1 MSNFTFLK
9 TDWPDLYETASE
21 AEQNVNSAPRT
32 SCFYARR
39 SLERAVKWLYANDSY
54 LKQPYADNLAALIH
68 EPTFRENLEPRLF
81 PKILTIQ
88 KIGNLAVHSDK
99 PISSSD
105 SLHTLKELF
114 HVLYWLA
121 RSYSPSAAA
130 IGKPLFDITRI
141 PLKDSTVAD
150 RNAEQLAK
158 LQAEQTEKDT
168 RLAAKDAELARTIE
182 EIAVLKAKIQEY
194 KQRNSQTPDDHD
206 YSEAETRDYFID
218 LLLKESG
225 WDLKSPDVLEYPVTG
240 MPNDK
245 GEGFA
250 DYVLWGDDGL
260 PLAVVEAKRTRKDS
274 RIGQQQAKL
283 YADCLESMKGQRPLI
298 FFTNGYETWLW
309 DDLNYPPRKVQG
321 FYKKDEL
328 QLLINRRSS
337 NRDIT
342 AATINKAIVERP
354 YQYEAIRRTAEDFQR
369 RKLRKALLVM
379 ATGTGKTRTVIALIE
394 LLQKC
399 NWIKR
404 VLFLAD
410 RTALLTQAGNAF
422 KEHLPHSSPVNIT
435 KIKDDTTSRIVLSTY
450 PTMMNCIDEVHA
462 ERSRS
467 TKGGNKRFS
476 PGHFDLIVIDE
487 AHRSVYQKFRSIFEY
502 FDALLLGL
510 TATPRSEVDRN
521 TYSLFELEKGVPTFY
536 YELEK
541 AVADGFLVP
550 PRAHSVPL
558 KFQREGITYN
568 ELSEDEQ
575 LEYEEKFWDEENG
588 GMPEQIESSALN
600 NWLFNID
607 TVDKVLEYLMR
618 YGVKVAGGDRLGKTI
633 IFAKNHNHALFIQ
646 ERFDS
651 SYPHLKGK
659 FCRVIDNYETYAQT
673 LIDDFSQKESD
684 LVIAISVD
692 MLDSGIDVPE
702 IVNLVFFK
710 LVRSKTKFHQMM
722 GRGTR
727 LCKDLCGPG
736 LDKKNF
742 YVFDYCQN
750 FEFFAENPEG
760 IEGASQ
766 ESLSKRIFKQRL
778 ELLLLLQQPDIP
790 TGDGLQRLRGSLE
803 DTLHNEVKLM
813 NPDNFI
819 VRPHRRHLEKYAAR
833 EQWGSLN
840 AEDALEV
847 NLHLA
852 GLPAELPQEDETA
865 KRFDQLLLNLQLAL
879 LEKSGSFARNRDKV
893 MEIAA
898 RLEGKGTIPMVAQQ
912 MELILDL
919 QLDSWWAGITL
930 PLLEGV
936 RLRLRDLIKFL
947 DKGEAGIVYTDFEDT
962 IGDHTPI
969 FVAGYASA
977 EEMRQYRLKVER
989 FIRDH
994 ASHITI
1000 NKLRMNRQITRQ
1012 DLEELERLLFTADE
1026 VESRERFEQVFG
1038 HQQSL
1043 GMFIR
1048 KLVGLD
1054 REAASE
1060 AFGEFLHNTTYSA
1073 TQIRFIDQVVSY
1085 LTQNGSM
1092 DPGLLYEPPF
1102 TDLHTEGLDGL
1113 FGDAGAP
1120 RIIHL
1125 LQDIELRAAA

>member
-1 MSNFTFLK
+1 MSNFTFLS
-9 TDWPDLYETASE
+9 TDWPELYETARE

-39 SLERAVKWLYANDSY
+39 SLERAVKWLYTNDSY

-68 EPTFRENLEPRLF
+68 EPTFRENLEPCLF

-130 IGKPLFDITRI
+130 IGKPLFDITQI
-141 PLKDSTVAD
+141 PQKDSAVAD

-158 LQAEQTEKDT
+158 LQAEQSDKDA
-168 RLAAKDAELARTIE
+168 RLATREAELARTIE
-182 EIAVLKAKIQEY
+182 EIAALKAKIQEY
-194 KQRNSQTPDDHD
+194 KERNSQTPDDHD

-225 WDLKSPDVLEYPVTG
+225 WDLKAADVLEYPVNG

-245 GEGFA
+245 GEGFV

-283 YADCLESMKGQRPLI
+283 YADCLEQMKGQRPII

-328 QLLINRRSS
+328 QLLINRRTSI
-337 NRDIT
+337 REIT
-342 AATINKAIVERP
+342 IATINKAIVERY
-354 YQYEAIRRTAEDFQR
+354 YQHEAIRRTAEDFQR

-450 PTMMNCIDEVHA
+450 PTMMNCIDEA
-462 ERSRS
+462 
-467 TKGGNKRFS
+467 KGGDKRFS

-487 AHRSVYQKFRSIFEY
+487 AHRSVYQKFRAIFTY

-510 TATPRSEVDRN
+510 TATPRSEVDRD

-558 KFQREGITYN
+558 KFQREGVTYN
-568 ELSEDEQ
+568 DLSPEEQ
-575 LEYEEKFWDEENG
+575 AEYEEKFWDEENG
-588 GMPEQIESSALN
+588 GMPEKIESSALN

-607 TVDKVLEYLMR
+607 TVDKVLEHLMR

-646 ERFDS
+646 ERFDK

-673 LIDDFSQKESD
+673 LIEDFSQKESD
-684 LVIAISVD
+684 PTIAISVD
-692 MLDSGIDVPE
+692 MLDTGIDVPE

-727 LCKDLCGPG
+727 LCKDLFGPG
-736 LDKKNF
+736 LDKENF

-760 IEGASQ
+760 IEGSSQ
-766 ESLSKRIFKQRL
+766 ESLGKKIFKQRL
-778 ELLLLLQQPDIP
+778 NLLLLLQQPDIP
-790 TGDGLQRLRGSLE
+790 TGDGLQRLRGSIE
-803 DTLHNEVKLM
+803 DVLHGEVTLM

-819 VRPHRRHLEKYAAR
+819 VRPHRRHLEKYTVR
-833 EQWGSLN
+833 DHWSRLS
-840 AEDALEV
+840 AEDELEV
-847 NLHLA
+847 RLHLA

-865 KRFDQLLLNLQLAL
+865 KRFDLLMLNLQLAL
-879 LEKSGSFARNRDKV
+879 LEKSASFARNRDKV
-893 MEIAA
+893 MEISA

-919 QLDSWWAGITL
+919 QTDGWWAGITL
-930 PLLEGV
+930 PLLEEV

-947 DKGEAGIVYTDFEDT
+947 DKGEAVIVYTDFEDT

-989 FIRDH
+989 FIRDNSH
-994 ASHITI
+994 HITI

-1026 VESRERFEQVFG
+1026 VGSRERFEQVFG

-1060 AFGEFLHNTTYSA
+1060 AFGEFLHNSTYSA
-1073 TQIRFIDQVVSY
+1073 AQIRFIDQVVSY

-1102 TDLHTEGLDGL
+1102 TDLHT
-1113 FGDAGAP
+1113 
-1120 RIIHL
+1120 
-1125 LQDIELRAAA
+1125 

>member
-9 TDWPDLYETASE
+9 TDWPELYETASE

-39 SLERAVKWLYANDSY
+39 SLERAVKWLYSNDSY

-68 EPTFRENLEPRLF
+68 EPTFRENLEPCLF

-121 RSYSPSAAA
+121 RSYSPSASA
-130 IGKPLFDITRI
+130 IGKQTFDITRI
-141 PLKDSTVAD
+141 PQKDSAVAD

-158 LQAEQTEKDT
+158 LQAEQTDKDAQM
-168 RLAAKDAELARTIE
+168 AAKDAELARTIE
-182 EIAVLKAKIQEY
+182 EIVALKARIQEY
-194 KQRNSQTPDDHD
+194 KERNSQTPDDHD

-225 WDLKSPDVLEYPVTG
+225 WDLKAPDVLEYPVTG

-245 GEGFA
+245 GEGFV

-260 PLAVVEAKRTRKDS
+260 PLAVVEAKRSRKKPHA
-274 RIGQQQAKL
+274 GQQQAKL
-283 YADCLESMKGQRPLI
+283 YADCLERMKGQRPII

-309 DDLNYPPRKVQG
+309 DDLNYQPREVAG

-328 QLLINRRSS
+328 QLLINRRTSI
-337 NRDIT
+337 REIT
-342 AATINKAIVERP
+342 SATINKAIVERY
-354 YQYEAIRRTAEDFQR
+354 YQHEAIRRTAEDFQR

-410 RTALLTQAGNAF
+410 RNALLTQAGNAF
-422 KEHLPHSSPVNIT
+422 KEHLPHTSALNIS
-435 KIKDDTTSRIVLSTY
+435 KVKDDTSSRIVLSTY
-450 PTMMNCIDEVHA
+450 PTMMNCIDEA
-462 ERSRS
+462 
-467 TKGGNKRFS
+467 KGSNKRFS

-487 AHRSVYQKFRSIFEY
+487 AHRSVYQKFRAIFEY

-558 KFQREGITYN
+558 KFQREGVTYN
-568 ELSEDEQ
+568 DLSPEEQ
-575 LEYEEKFWDEENG
+575 AEYEEKFWDEENG
-588 GMPEQIESSALN
+588 GMPEKIESSALN

-607 TVDKVLEYLMR
+607 TVDKVLEHLMR

-646 ERFDS
+646 ERFDK

-659 FCRVIDNYETYAQT
+659 FCRVIDNYETYAQSI
-673 LIDDFSQKESD
+673 LDDFTQKESD
-684 LVIAISVD
+684 PIIAISVD
-692 MLDSGIDVPE
+692 MLDTGIDVPE

-727 LCKDLCGPG
+727 LCKGLFGPG
-736 LDKKNF
+736 QDKQNF

-760 IEGASQ
+760 IEGGSQ
-766 ESLSKRIFKQRL
+766 ESLGKKIFKQRL
-778 ELLLLLQQPDIP
+778 NLLLLLQQPDIP
-790 TGDGLQRLRGSLE
+790 AGDGLQRLRGSIE
-803 DTLHNEVKLM
+803 DTLHDEVTQM

-819 VRPHRRHLEKYAAR
+819 VRPHRRHLEKFTVR
-833 EQWGSLN
+833 GQWGNLN

-847 NLHLA
+847 TLHLA

-865 KRFDQLLLNLQLAL
+865 KRFDLLLLNLQLTL

-898 RLEGKGTIPMVAQQ
+898 RLEGKGTIPMVARQ

-919 QLDSWWAGITL
+919 QTDSWWAGITL
-930 PLLEGV
+930 PLLEEV
-936 RLRLRDLIKFL
+936 RVKLRDLIKFL
-947 DKGEAGIVYTDFEDT
+947 DKSEATIVYTDFEDT
-962 IGDHTPI
+962 IGEQSEI
-969 FVAGYASA
+969 FVPGYASA

-1000 NKLRMNRQITRQ
+1000 NKLRMNRQITKQ
-1012 DLEELERLLFTADE
+1012 DLNELERLLFTAEE
-1026 VESRERFEQVFG
+1026 VGSREQFEKVFG

-1043 GMFIR
+1043 GLFIR
-1048 KLVGLD
+1048 KLVGMD
-1054 REAASE
+1054 REAAIE
-1060 AFGEFLHNTTYSA
+1060 AFGELLHNTTYSSV
-1073 TQIRFIDQVVSY
+1073 QIRFIDQVISY
-1085 LTQNGSM
+1085 LTQNGTM

-1102 TDLHTEGLDGL
+1102 TDMHTEGLDGI

-1120 RIIHL
+1120 KIIHL
-1125 LQDIELRAAA
+1125 LQDIEMRAAA

>member
-1 MSNFTFLK
+1 MSNFTFL
-9 TDWPDLYETASE
+9 TTNWPELYETARE

-39 SLERAVKWLYANDSY
+39 SLERAVKWLYTNDSY
-54 LKQPYADNLAALIH
+54 LKKPYADNLAALIH
-68 EPTFRENLEPRLF
+68 EPTFRENLEPCLF

-99 PISSSD
+99 PISSND

-121 RSYSPSAAA
+121 RSYSPNAAA

-141 PLKDSTVAD
+141 PQKDSAIHD

-158 LQAEQTEKDT
+158 LQSDLSEKDA
-168 RLAAKDAELARTIE
+168 RLAEKDAELARTQE
-182 EIAVLKAKIQEY
+182 EIEALKARIQGLKE
-194 KQRNSQTPDDHD
+194 RNRQTPDEHD
-206 YSEAETRDYFID
+206 YSEADTRDYFID

-225 WDLKSPDVLEYPVTG
+225 WDLKAPDVLEYPVVG

-245 GEGFA
+245 NEGFV

-260 PLAVVEAKRTRKDS
+260 PLAVVEAKRTKKDS

-283 YADCLESMKGQRPLI
+283 YADCLERMKGQRPLI

-328 QLLINRRSS
+328 QLLINRRTSLKE
-337 NRDIT
+337 IT
-342 AATINKAIVERP
+342 SATINKSIVERY
-354 YQYEAIRRTAEDFQR
+354 YQHEAIRRVGEDFQK

-410 RTALLTQAGNAF
+410 RNALLIQAGNAF

-450 PTMMNCIDEVHA
+450 PTMMNCIDEA
-462 ERSRS
+462 
-467 TKGGNKRFS
+467 KGGNKRFS

-487 AHRSVYQKFRSIFEY
+487 AHRSVYQKFRAIFEY
-502 FDALLLGL
+502 FDSLLIGL
-510 TATPRSEVDRN
+510 TATPRDDADRD
-521 TYSLFELEKGVPTFY
+521 TYRLFELEKGVPTYY
-536 YELEK
+536 YELDQ
-541 AVADGFLVP
+541 AVTDCFLVP

-568 ELSEDEQ
+568 ELTEEEKA
-575 LEYEEKFWDEENG
+575 EYEEKFWDEETG
-588 GMPEQIESSALN
+588 LMPEKIDPPALN
-600 NWLFNID
+600 NWLFNVD
-607 TVDKVLEYLMR
+607 TVDKVLEHLMR
-618 YGVKVAGGDRLGKTI
+618 YGLKVEGGDRLGKTI

-646 ERFDS
+646 ERFDEN
-651 SYPHLKGK
+651 YPHLKGK
-659 FCRVIDNYETYAQT
+659 FCRVVSCTDNYAQT
-673 LIDDFSQKESD
+673 VIDDFSIKEAD
-684 LVIAISVD
+684 PTIAISVD
-692 MLDSGIDVPE
+692 MLDTGIDVPE

-727 LCKDLCGPG
+727 LCPELFGPEQ
-736 LDKKNF
+736 DKEEF
-742 YVFDYCQN
+742 YVFEYCQN
-750 FEFFAENPEG
+750 FEFFAENPDGVES
-760 IEGASQ
+760 ASQ
-766 ESLSKRIFKQRL
+766 ESLGKKIFKQRL
-778 ELLLLLQQPDIP
+778 KLMFQLQQPDYP
-790 TGDGLQRLRGSLE
+790 ATDDEAKLRGSLE
-803 DTLHNEVKLM
+803 DTLHVEVSVM

-819 VRPHRRHLEKYAAR
+819 VRPHRRHLEKYASR
-833 EQWGSLN
+833 EQWTALSQ
-840 AEDALEV
+840 EDALEV
-847 NLHLA
+847 TLHLA

-865 KRFDQLLLNLQLAL
+865 KRFDLLILNLQLSL
-879 LEKSGSFARNRDKV
+879 LEKSTSFARYRDTV
-893 MEIAA
+893 MEISADLESKAA
-898 RLEGKGTIPMVAQQ
+898 IPMVAQQ

-919 QLDSWWAGITL
+919 HTDAYWTGITL
-930 PLLEGV
+930 PMLEQVRV
-936 RLRLRDLIKFL
+936 RLRKLIVFL
-947 DKGEAGIVYTDFEDT
+947 DKGERKIVYTDFEDA
-962 IGDHTPI
+962 IGDHMP
-969 FVAGYASA
+969 VYVPGYASA

-994 ASHITI
+994 VDHITI
-1000 NKLRMNRQITRQ
+1000 NKLRMNRQITRL
-1012 DLEELERLLFTADE
+1012 DLEELERLLFASEE
-1026 VESRERFEQVFG
+1026 VGSRERFEKVFG
-1038 HQQSL
+1038 HHQGL

-1048 KLVGLD
+1048 RLVGLD
-1054 REAASE
+1054 REAALE

-1073 TQIRFIDQVVSY
+1073 TQIRFIEQIISY
-1085 LTQNGSM
+1085 LTRNGTM

-1102 TDLHTEGLDGL
+1102 TDIHDEGLDGV
-1113 FGDAGAP
+1113 FGDAGAN
-1120 RIIHL
+1120 RIIHVL
-1125 LQDIELRAAA
+1125 EEINLHAAV

>member
-9 TDWPDLYETASE
+9 TDWPDLYETACE

-68 EPTFRENLEPRLF
+68 EPTFRENLEPCLF

-121 RSYSPSAAA
+121 RSYSPSEAA
-130 IGKPLFDITRI
+130 IGKPTFDIAHI
-141 PLKDSTVAD
+141 PQKDISIAD

-158 LQAEQTEKDT
+158 LQAEQSEKDAQ
-168 RLAAKDAELARTIE
+168 LAAKEAELARTIE
-182 EIAVLKAKIQEY
+182 EIAALKAKIQEY
-194 KQRNSQTPDDHD
+194 KERNSRTPDDHD

-225 WDLKSPDVLEYPVTG
+225 WDLKAADVLEYPVTG

-245 GEGFA
+245 GEGFV

-283 YADCLESMKGQRPLI
+283 YADCLERMKGQRPII

-309 DDLNYPPRKVQG
+309 DDLNYPPRRVQG

-328 QLLINRRSS
+328 QLLINRRTSI
-337 NRDIT
+337 REIT
-342 AATINKAIVERP
+342 SATINKAIVERY
-354 YQYEAIRRTAEDFQR
+354 YQHEAIRRTAEDFQR

-410 RTALLTQAGNAF
+410 RNALLTQAGNAF
-422 KEHLPHSSPVNIT
+422 KEHLPHTSALNIA
-435 KIKDDTTSRIVLSTY
+435 KVKDDTSSRIVLSTY
-450 PTMMNCIDEVHA
+450 PTMMNCIDEA
-462 ERSRS
+462 
-467 TKGGNKRFS
+467 KGGNKRFS

-487 AHRSVYQKFRSIFEY
+487 AHRSVYQKFRAIFEY
-502 FDALLLGL
+502 FDAMLLGL

-541 AVADGFLVP
+541 AVADRFLVP

-558 KFQREGITYN
+558 KFQREGVKYN
-568 ELSEDEQ
+568 ELSPEEQ
-575 LEYEEKFWDEENG
+575 AEYEEKFWDEETG
-588 GMPEQIESSALN
+588 EMPQQIDPPALN
-600 NWLFNID
+600 NWLFNED
-607 TVDKVLEYLMR
+607 TVDKVLEHLMR

-646 ERFDS
+646 ERFDK

-659 FCRVIDNYETYAQT
+659 FCRVIDNYETYAQSI
-673 LIDDFSQKESD
+673 LDDFSVKEND
-684 LVIAISVD
+684 PTIAISVD
-692 MLDSGIDVPE
+692 MLDTGIDVPE

-727 LCKDLCGPG
+727 LCKDLFGPG
-736 LDKKNF
+736 LDKKEF
-742 YVFDYCQN
+742 FVFDYCQN

-766 ESLSKRIFKQRL
+766 ESLGKKIFKQRL
-778 ELLLLLQQPDIP
+778 NLLLLLQQPDIP
-790 TGDGLQRLRGSLE
+790 AGDGLQRLRGSLE
-803 DTLHNEVKLM
+803 DTLHGEVTLM

-819 VRPHRRHLEKYAAR
+819 VRPHRRHLEKFTIR
-833 EQWGSLN
+833 EQWGNLN

-865 KRFDQLLLNLQLAL
+865 KRFDLLLLNLQLAL
-879 LEKSGSFARNRDKV
+879 LEKSTSFARNRDKV
-893 MEIAA
+893 MEIAS

-912 MELILDL
+912 MELILEL

-930 PLLEGV
+930 PLLEDV
-936 RLRLRDLIKFL
+936 RLRLRELIKFL
-947 DKGEAGIVYTDFEDT
+947 DKGEAVIVYTDFEDT
-962 IGDHTPI
+962 IGEQSEI

-994 ASHITI
+994 ANHITI
-1000 NKLRMNRQITRQ
+1000 NKLRMNRQITRT
-1012 DLEELERLLFTADE
+1012 DLEELERLLFTAEE
-1026 VESRERFEQVFG
+1026 VGNRERFEKVFG
-1038 HQQSL
+1038 HQRSL

-1085 LTQNGSM
+1085 LTQNGTM

-1102 TDLHTEGLDGL
+1102 TDIHNEGLDGV
-1113 FGDAGAP
+1113 FGDAGATK
-1120 RIIHL
+1120 IIHL
-1125 LQDIELRAAA
+1125 LQEIELRAAA

>member
-1 MSNFTFLK
+1 MTNFTFL
-9 TDWPDLYETASE
+9 TTNWPDLCATACE

-32 SCFYARR
+32 SCFYTRR
-39 SLERAVKWLYANDSY
+39 SLEIAVKWLYANDSY
-54 LKQPYADNLAALIH
+54 LKKPYSDNLAALIH
-68 EPTFRENLEPRLF
+68 EPTFRENLEPCLF

-99 PISSSD
+99 PISNSD
-105 SLHTLKELF
+105 SLHALKELF

-121 RSYSPSAAA
+121 RSYSPDAKAV
-130 IGKPLFDITRI
+130 GKQPFDIAKI
-141 PLKDSTVAD
+141 PQKDSAVAD

-158 LQAEQTEKDT
+158 LQAEVVENDA

-182 EIAVLKAKIQEY
+182 EIAALKAKIQEY
-194 KQRNSQTPDDHD
+194 KEANSKTPDDHD

-218 LLLKESG
+218 LLLRESG
-225 WDLKSPDVLEYPVTG
+225 WDPHGTDVAEYPVVG
-240 MPNDK
+240 MPNNT
-245 GEGFA
+245 GEGFV

-283 YADCLESMKGQRPLI
+283 YADCLEKMKGQRPLI

-309 DDLNYPPRKVQG
+309 DDRSYPPRRVQG
-321 FYKKDEL
+321 FYKKEEL
-328 QLLINRRSS
+328 QLLINRRTSMKE
-337 NRDIT
+337 IAT
-342 AATINKAIVERP
+342 APINKAIVERY
-354 YQYEAIRRTAEDFQR
+354 YQHEAIRRVGEDLEK

-399 NWIKR
+399 NWVKR

-410 RTALLTQAGNAF
+410 RNALLTQAGNAF
-422 KEHLPHSSPVNIT
+422 KEHLPHSSPVDIT

-450 PTMMNCIDEVHA
+450 PTMMNCIDEA
-462 ERSRS
+462 
-467 TKGGNKRFS
+467 KGNNKRFS

-487 AHRSVYQKFRSIFEY
+487 AHRSVYQKFRAIFEY

-521 TYSLFELEKGVPTFY
+521 TYQLFELEKGVPTYY
-536 YELEK
+536 YELGQ
-541 AVADGFLVP
+541 AVSDGFLVP

-568 ELSEDEQ
+568 ELSEEEQ

-588 GMPEQIESSALN
+588 GMPEKIDPPALN
-600 NWLFNID
+600 NWLFNED
-607 TVDKVLEYLMR
+607 TVDKVLEHLLR
-618 YGVKVAGGDRLGKTI
+618 YGLKVEGGDRLGKTI

-646 ERFDS
+646 ERFDKN
-651 SYPHLKGK
+651 YPHLKGS
-659 FCRVIDNYETYAQT
+659 FCRVIDNYEPYAQS
-673 LIDDFSQKESD
+673 LIDAFSVKASD
-684 LVIAISVD
+684 PTIAISVD
-692 MLDSGIDVPE
+692 MLDTGIDVPE

-710 LVRSKTKFHQMM
+710 LVRSRTKFHQMM

-727 LCKDLCGPG
+727 LCPELFGPEQ
-736 LDKKNF
+736 DKQEF

-760 IEGASQ
+760 MESGAQ
-766 ESLSKRIFKQRL
+766 ESLTKRIFKQRL
-778 ELLLLLQQPDIP
+778 NLLVALQQPDYSV
-790 TGDGLQRLRGSLE
+790 TTEEDALKEGLVGA
-803 DTLHNEVKLM
+803 LHGEVTLM

-819 VRPHRRHLEKYAAR
+819 VRPHRRHLEKYGKR
-833 EQWGSLN
+833 EQWQQLTP
-840 AEDALEV
+840 EDLLEI

-865 KRFDQLLLNLQLAL
+865 KRFDLLILNLQLAL
-879 LEKSGSFARNRDKV
+879 LEKSSSFARYRDTV

-898 RLEGKGTIPMVAQQ
+898 GLEAKGTIPMVAAQ
-912 MELILDL
+912 MELILEL
-919 QLDSWWAGITL
+919 QTEGYWSGVTL
-930 PLLEGV
+930 PLLEQV
-936 RLRLRDLIKFL
+936 RLRLRKLIAFL
-947 DKGEAGIVYTDFEDT
+947 DKGERKIVYTDFTDT
-962 IGDHTPI
+962 IGDHTPVFI
-969 FVAGYASA
+969 GDYASA

-994 ASHITI
+994 ADHITI
-1000 NKLRMNRQITRQ
+1000 NKLRLNRQITKQ
-1012 DLEELERLLFTADE
+1012 DLAELERLLFASEE
-1026 VESRERFEQVFG
+1026 VGSRERFEKVFG
-1038 HQQSL
+1038 QQRSL

-1048 KLVGLD
+1048 HLVGLD
-1054 REAASE
+1054 REAAVE
-1060 AFGEFLHNTTYSA
+1060 AFGEFIHGTTYNA
-1073 TQIRFIDQVVSY
+1073 TQIRFVEQIISY
-1085 LTQNGSM
+1085 LTRNGAM

-1102 TDLHTEGLDGL
+1102 TDLHDEGLDGV
-1113 FGDAGAP
+1113 FGDSGATK
-1120 RIIHL
+1120 IIHL
-1125 LQDIELRAAA
+1125 LQEIEQRAAA